1 MPNPFDQFD
10 SKSAKGNPFDRFDAA
25 ASPDGAQQW
34 EHLSV
39 LPFDVS
45 KDGQDFRFNSDAGIV
60 GSIKRAFTLPGDVAT
75 GKIDPLS
82 NEGISRAADL
92 AALSTPAGAAANAGE
107 GVALLAAKAKPKTPT
122 ARELKSAGKA
132 GYDAAKELGVDFQP
146 AAVNQMAQRIQAS
159 LNSDGL
165 LSEIAPATHSIIG
178 KLSEE
183 QPSGAV
189 APFESLV
196 AARQALG
203 RISRSID
210 PATRAPTQ
218 DAAAASRAVDA
229 LDAFLS
235 NPPASA
241 VATGPAGKASDL
253 LKEAN
258 ANYAAALRSNRIT
271 DKADV
276 AELRASA
283 ANSGH
288 NVGNSLRQR
297 TADIVGNPKLSAGYS
312 PEELAALQNVIHG
325 SPLRNAT
332 RFTANLLGGGGGL
345 GAVVT
350 GGIGGAA
357 GAATGGPLGALAGMA
372 APAVGIAAKAA
383 ENSMTR
389 KAVEKAADLV
399 RQRSPL
405 YRGLLSASPT
415 DYYLSPAQQLL
426 VRGLLSSD
434 WKNH

>member
-1 MPNPFDQFD
+1 
-10 SKSAKGNPFDRFDAA
+10 
-25 ASPDGAQQW
+25 
-34 EHLSV
+34 
-39 LPFDVS
+39 
-45 KDGQDFRFNSDAGIV
+45 
-60 GSIKRAFTLPGDVAT
+60 
-75 GKIDPLS
+75 
-82 NEGISRAADL
+82 
-92 AALSTPAGAAANAGE
+92 
-107 GVALLAAKAKPKTPT
+107 
-122 ARELKSAGKA
+122 
-132 GYDAAKELGVDFQP
+132 
-146 AAVNQMAQRIQAS
+146 MAQRIQAS